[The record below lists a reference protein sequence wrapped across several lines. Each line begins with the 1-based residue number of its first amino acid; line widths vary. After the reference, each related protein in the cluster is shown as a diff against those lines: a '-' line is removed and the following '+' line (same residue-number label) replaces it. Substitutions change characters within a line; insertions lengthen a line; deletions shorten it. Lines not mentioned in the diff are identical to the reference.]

1 MKYYLIAGE
10 KSGDLH
16 GSNLIK
22 ALTRHDTNATFRGFG
37 GDEMKK
43 AGMDLQVH
51 YHQMAFM
58 GIVQALLN
66 IRKISQWLFFC
77 KKDIQSFKPDVII
90 LIDYGG
96 FNMRVAK
103 FARLLGFRVFY
114 YISPKVWAWNVKRAW
129 KLKATVDRM
138 FCILPFEK
146 EFFKKFDWD
155 VDYVGNPVLDA
166 VKAFK
171 PNENFLKENK
181 LDGKEKLIALLPGSR
196 KVELERM
203 NPLLAEVIREFPQ
216 YHFVVAAIREL
227 DQKLYMAFQS
237 IQNVSFVFDS
247 TYDLLSHS
255 YAAIV
260 TSGTATLE
268 TGLFKV
274 PQLVVYK
281 ATPIEYAIGSR
292 LVKVKYISLVNLIV
306 DKPVLKEYIQHE
318 ANVNNVSAELKILIE
333 NNTYRTQ
340 MFELYK
346 EVYDKLNIGSAS
358 ETAAMKM
365 IQNLRKREE
374 N

>member
-1 MKYYLIAGE
+1 MKYYFIAGE

-22 ALTRHDTNATFRGFG
+22 SLARIDSQLITRGFG
-37 GDEMKK
+37 GDEMHK
-43 AGMDLQVH
+43 AGMDLKVH
-51 YHQMAFM
+51 YREMAFM

-66 IRKISQWLFFC
+66 IQKISQWLSFC
-77 KKDIQSFKPDVII
+77 QKDITEFKPDVLI

-96 FNMRVAK
+96 FNMRMAK
-103 FARLLGFRVFY
+103 WAKKNSVKVFY

-146 EFFKKFDWD
+146 EFYKKFDWE

-166 VKAFK
+166 LKAFN
-171 PNENFLKENK
+171 PTPGFIEANDLIRQ
-181 LDGKEKLIALLPGSR
+181 EKLIALLPGSR

-203 NPLLAEVIREFPQ
+203 TPLLIDVIKKFPQ
-216 YHFVVAAIREL
+216 YHFVVAAISEL
-227 DQKLYMAFQS
+227 SSALYNPFKS
-237 IQNVSFVFDS
+237 ISNVSFVFDS
-247 TYDLLSHS
+247 TYNLLLHAH
-255 YAAIV
+255 AAIV

-292 LVKVKYISLVNLIV
+292 LVKVDYISLVNLV
-306 DKPVLKEYIQHE
+306 ANKPILKEFIQQE
-318 ANVNNVSAELKILIE
+318 ANVENVSSELIRLAEDLD
-333 NNTYRTQ
+333 YRKW
-340 MFELYK
+340 MKEGYD
-346 EVYDKLNIGSAS
+346 EVYEKLDLGSAS
-358 ETAAMKM
+358 DAAAIKM
-365 IQNLRKREE
+365 FGYLVY
-374 N
+374 

>member
-1 MKYYLIAGE
+1 MRYYLIAGE

-22 ALTRHDTNATFRGFG
+22 SLSRLDQQAEFRGFG
-37 GDEMKK
+37 GDEMLK

-51 YHQMAFM
+51 YRQMAFM

-66 IRKISQWLFFC
+66 IRKISQWLSFC
-77 KKDIQSFKPDVII
+77 KQDIKSFGPGVII

-103 FARLLGFRVFY
+103 WAKQNGVKVFY
-114 YISPKVWAWNVKRAW
+114 YISPKVWAWNVGRAW

-146 EFFKKFDWD
+146 EFFKKFDWE

-171 PNENFLKENK
+171 PDSNFLKINN
-181 LDGKEKLIALLPGSR
+181 LDGKQKLIALLPGSR
-196 KVELERM
+196 KIELERM
-203 NPLLAEVIREFPQ
+203 NPLLMEVIQRFPQ
-216 YHFVVAAIREL
+216 YQFVVAAIREL
-227 DQKLYMAFQS
+227 DQTLYEPFRKLS
-237 IQNVSFVFDS
+237 NVSFVYDS
-247 TYDLLSHS
+247 TYNLLANAH
-255 YAAIV
+255 AAIV

-281 ATPIEYAIGSR
+281 ATPLEYAIGSR
-292 LVKVKYISLVNLIV
+292 LVKVDYISLVNLVANLPI
-306 DKPVLKEYIQHE
+306 LKEFIQHE
-318 ANVNNVSAELKILIE
+318 ANVENVSEELRNLVEREDYRQTMLNQYNQVYSILD
-333 NNTYRTQ
+333 
-340 MFELYK
+340 
-346 EVYDKLNIGSAS
+346 VGSAS
-358 ETAAMKM
+358 DMAAAKM
-365 IQNLRKREE
+365 MTYLR
-374 N
+374 